1 MRLACEEE
9 SRPVLA
15 AKNPRRLNDHLQHAM
30 TYGDDAKID
39 STERSLIIEAE
50 LVSEQPP
57 HSVSSDRTIDCD

>member
-15 AKNPRRLNDHLQHAM
+15 AKNPRRLNDHLQNAM
-30 TYGDDAKID
+30 TYGDDAKIE